1 MQQMKMLVKMQD
13 YEIAI
18 TLRKRGSNEDARNAA
33 IQWAES
39 AKHGDNKQP
48 FSHSTT
54 SHPQD

>member
-1 MQQMKMLVKMQD
+1 MKMLVKMQD